1 MLNLSTTKSEP
12 TQPDTGWVD
21 SDFVVLKFS
30 IAYSSFNLDESR
42 LFVLGWAESDF
53 VVLKSGMAHSSS
65 CLDESGLL
73 MSGWVDSDFVVL
85 NLGIAY
91 SSSLSLNI
99 KRKHVGIP
107 PCPLGLFGC

>member
-1 MLNLSTTKSEP
+1 
-12 TQPDTGWVD
+12 
-21 SDFVVLKFS
+21 
-30 IAYSSFNLDESR
+30 
-42 LFVLGWAESDF
+42 
-53 VVLKSGMAHSSS
+53 
-65 CLDESGLL
+65 
-73 MSGWVDSDFVVL
+73 VL